1 MAQYLPI
8 LLLLL
13 LALVFGAMSRVASRL
28 LAPKNPTAAKSA
40 PYECGITN
48 ATEPP
53 ERFPVTFYLVAMI
66 FIVFDI
72 EIIFLVPWSTV
83 FRELGAFGY
92 GAIIIFAICVF
103 ESFVYLIGNGALDWG
118 PIKKVQQQFVSSPA
132 RTAETTIRR
141 VGLEGR
147 PGRRIEPAH
156 DEPAHAEPAHAPAAV
171 GADTEAA
178 A

>member
-8 LLLLL
+8 FLMLV
-13 LALVFGAMSRVASRL
+13 LAIVFGALSRVASKI
-28 LAPKNPTAAKSA
+28 LAPRNPTAAKSA

-48 ATEPP
+48 STEPP
-53 ERFPVTFYLVAMI
+53 DRFPVKFFLVAMI

-72 EIIFLVPWSTV
+72 EIVFLLPWSTV
-83 FRELGAFGY
+83 FRELGGFGF
-92 GAIIIFAICVF
+92 GAIVIFALLVF

-118 PIKKVQQQFVSSPA
+118 PVKQVRALAAVSA
-132 RTAETTIRR
+132 TRTSESTIRR

-147 PGRRIEPAH
+147 PRPAAA
-156 DEPAHAEPAHAPAAV
+156 PEPAHAPAAH
-171 GADTEAA
+171 GPGAA